1 MRRKAASPIVLI
13 SAARTPPKDTTL
25 RVNKLITIIAPPH
38 PGITPNK
45 EQIGTSNFLFC
56 KKYKQI
62 THAKHAHTTHT
73 TSLTVTP
80 TFLKGR
86 QNVDKT
92 CAYNDFSEDISEVLR
107 KVLDT
112 FFLQ

>member
-56 KKYKQI
+56 KISFCKLKFFFSRI
-62 THAKHAHTTHT
+62 TNKRR
-73 TSLTVTP
+73 VTP
-80 TFLKGR
+80 TK
-86 QNVDKT
+86 
-92 CAYNDFSEDISEVLR
+92 
-107 KVLDT
+107 LDT
-112 FFLQ
+112 AM